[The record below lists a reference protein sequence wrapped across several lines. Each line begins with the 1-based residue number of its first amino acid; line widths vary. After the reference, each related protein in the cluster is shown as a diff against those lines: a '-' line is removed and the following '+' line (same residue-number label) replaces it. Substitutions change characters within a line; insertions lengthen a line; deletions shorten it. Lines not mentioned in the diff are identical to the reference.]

1 MTRTLVLPVLLAVA
15 TGLGGCR
22 DAAALPAENSS
33 GLPGLEPGG
42 DITFAGAGSQLAQ
55 AGGITPVVG
64 VGPENTGVGCR
75 TDIAGDRIGARARS
89 LLAGQKH
96 ECRVFQYWDFDVAAR
111 TNARAQRI
119 NPAAVLQSQISGTI
133 NLRGFLFVMGY
144 GRASVAV
151 DVTLFDLVD
160 PANPKPIYS
169 QNIVSYQLDPTIGLQ
184 GGLELGAEGGAPYIG
199 ISGGFQV
206 SFLMPIEVKPV
217 REEITFGFQSLLRRG
232 STYRVQVDL
241 RTVARQSLVVGLP
254 ALSFFMGGRGDPDN
268 KLSQVDPTAD
278 SENAELGDFLN
289 PDYWMDGVNT
299 LIDSRLSNFTP
310 SGLKAF
316 AGSTPRFYFPE
327 VTVDLFGTS
336 TTWGDKY
343 VSLEHFPGELL
354 PNLPDVQAVIDRFD
368 DLTFPRTL
376 EQLIRTRLATRGQ
389 LAAGDR

>member
-1 MTRTLVLPVLLAVA
+1 
-15 TGLGGCR
+15 
-22 DAAALPAENSS
+22 
-33 GLPGLEPGG
+33 
-42 DITFAGAGSQLAQ
+42 
-55 AGGITPVVG
+55 
-64 VGPENTGVGCR
+64 
-75 TDIAGDRIGARARS
+75 
-89 LLAGQKH
+89 
-96 ECRVFQYWDFDVAAR
+96 
-111 TNARAQRI
+111 
-119 NPAAVLQSQISGTI
+119 
-133 NLRGFLFVMGY
+133 
-144 GRASVAV
+144 
-151 DVTLFDLVD
+151 
-160 PANPKPIYS
+160 
-169 QNIVSYQLDPTIGLQ
+169 
-184 GGLELGAEGGAPYIG
+184 
-199 ISGGFQV
+199 
-206 SFLMPIEVKPV
+206 V

-389 LAAGDR
+389 LAAGDRETVIDRPGLEVTNFTLTLASDPVEELAELLRR